1 MSLDMAGSGPAGS
14 ASAAPASGPS
24 AAGTSPGATCASVGD
39 QILELLSTGAPGGD
53 AAKNQIG
60 ALMTERRA
68 LAVEKA
74 KLSKLLRNETKKRKR
89 ILEKTTRLTTMD
101 LVEVLSI
108 RQGKAAKDK
117 SSPG

>member
-1 MSLDMAGSGPAGS
+1 MAGSVPAGS

-24 AAGTSPGATCASVGD
+24 AAGTSPGATWASVGD
-39 QILELLSTGAPGGD
+39 QILELLSSGAPGGD
-53 AAKNQIG
+53 AAKSQID
-60 ALMTERRA
+60 ALVNERRA

-89 ILEKTTRLTTMD
+89 ILEKTTRLSTMD
-101 LVEVLSI
+101 LVEVLNI